1 MPGAMGKHQSETKH
15 EPNHPGISS
24 GISGRFAGRQVTLL
38 GVRKYDFSD
47 LYHLILTLSWPQ
59 FFTAVFLFYLAVNAL
74 FALAFLANQ
83 GSIANAR
90 PGSFA
95 DAFFFSIETLATVGY
110 GYMYPRTMYGH
121 TLASIEILVGIMIFA
136 VVTGLVFAR
145 FSRPTARVIF
155 SRNVVIDS
163 FNGQPTL
170 MLRVANQRRNQI
182 LEASANLSFVRDE
195 TTAEG
200 QTFRRFYDLLLVRSR
215 SPAFAMTWTIMH
227 TIDANSPLHGM
238 SQEGLRDCTANL
250 AVTITGLDETIA
262 QPVHARHDYKTSEI
276 LLGHR
281 FVDLL
286 VTGPNG
292 DPQVDLRKIHEVT
305 IPPAHV

>member
-1 MPGAMGKHQSETKH
+1 MSKHPSELKS
-15 EPNHPGISS
+15 EPKRHGEPPGISRR
-24 GISGRFAGRQVTLL
+24 ISGRQVTLL
-38 GVRKYDFSD
+38 GVKKYDFSD

-59 FFTAVFLFYLAVNAL
+59 FFAVVLLFYLVVNSV
-74 FALAFLANQ
+74 FALAFLA
-83 GSIANAR
+83 GPDSIANAR

-110 GYMYPRTMYGH
+110 GYMNPRTTYGH
-121 TLASIEILVGIMIFA
+121 TVAAIEILFGILTFA

-155 SRNVVIDS
+155 SHNAVIDS

-170 MLRVANQRRNQI
+170 MLRAANQRKNQI
-182 LEASANLSFVRDE
+182 LEASANVSLVRDE

-200 QTFRRFYDLLLVRSR
+200 QAFRRFYDLPLVRGR

-227 TIDANSPLHGM
+227 TIGADSPLHGM
-238 SQEGLRDCTANL
+238 TAEALHDCTANL

-262 QPVHARHDYKTSEI
+262 QPVHARHDYKASDI

-286 VTGPNG
+286 ATMSDGN
-292 DPQVDLRKIHEVT
+292 PQVDLRKIHDVT
-305 IPPAHV
+305 IPPAHG